1 MKKDKYTIF
10 LLMSLLLFY
19 GCQDAKKGFSGKNI
33 DEGEEFLVIKK
44 NPLVVPPDFEKMPL
58 PKNDNDSM
66 NSFKAENNQD
76 NEFKKLLKTKDK
88 NTSASISKETKSITV
103 EYFKNSALTKQPTL
117 SQVLSEKLKDYFTEQ
132 TNLIISN
139 QNGDLFFKGDIIKY
153 DVQPIAIQ
161 SNETA
166 GQNRLTISVKIDFIN
181 KQNEELNFN
190 QTFSRYKDYE
200 SSQNLSEIE
209 DILITEITNELVE
222 DIFNKAVVN
231 W

>member
-1 MKKDKYTIF
+1 MKKTI
-10 LLMSLLLFY
+10 SLYFCINLFI
-19 GCQDAKKGFSGKNI
+19 GCGI
-33 DEGEEFLVIKK
+33 Y
-44 NPLVVPPDFEKMPL
+44 
-58 PKNDNDSM
+58 
-66 NSFKAENNQD
+66 SFNG
-76 NEFKKLLKTKDK
+76 
-88 NTSASISKETKSITV
+88 ASISKETKSITV

-117 SQVLSEKLKDYFTEQ
+117 SQVLTEKLKDYFTEQ

-166 GQNRLTISVKIDFIN
+166 GQNRLTISVKIDFLN
-181 KQNEELNFN
+181 KQNEELNFK

-209 DILITEITNELVE
+209 DILITEITNELIE

>member
-1 MKKDKYTIF
+1 MKNIISIF
-10 LLMSLLLFY
+10 FCTNLFI
-19 GCQDAKKGFSGKNI
+19 GCGIYSFSG
-33 DEGEEFLVIKK
+33 
-44 NPLVVPPDFEKMPL
+44 
-58 PKNDNDSM
+58 
-66 NSFKAENNQD
+66 
-76 NEFKKLLKTKDK
+76 
-88 NTSASISKETKSITV
+88 ASISKETKSITV

-117 SQVLSEKLKDYFTEQ
+117 SQVLTEKLKDYFTQQ

-166 GQNRLTISVKIDFIN
+166 GQNRLTISVKVDFSN

-200 SSQNLSEIE
+200 SSQNLSDIE

>member
-1 MKKDKYTIF
+1 MKKTI
-10 LLMSLLLFY
+10 SLYFCINLFI
-19 GCQDAKKGFSGKNI
+19 GCGI
-33 DEGEEFLVIKK
+33 Y
-44 NPLVVPPDFEKMPL
+44 
-58 PKNDNDSM
+58 
-66 NSFKAENNQD
+66 SFNG
-76 NEFKKLLKTKDK
+76 
-88 NTSASISKETKSITV
+88 ASISKETKSITV
-103 EYFKNSALTKQPTL
+103 EHFKNSALTKQPTL

-166 GQNRLTISVKIDFIN
+166 GQNRLTISVKIDFLN

>member
-1 MKKDKYTIF
+1 M
-10 LLMSLLLFY
+10 
-19 GCQDAKKGFSGKNI
+19 KNI
-33 DEGEEFLVIKK
+33 ISIFFCTNLFIGCGIY
-44 NPLVVPPDFEKMPL
+44 
-58 PKNDNDSM
+58 
-66 NSFKAENNQD
+66 SFNG
-76 NEFKKLLKTKDK
+76 
-88 NTSASISKETKSITV
+88 ASISKETKSITV

-117 SQVLSEKLKDYFTEQ
+117 SQVLTEKLKDYFTQQ

-166 GQNRLTISVKIDFIN
+166 GQNRLTISVKVDFSN

-200 SSQNLSEIE
+200 SSQNLSDIE
-209 DILITEITNELVE
+209 DILIAEITNELVE

>member
-1 MKKDKYTIF
+1 M
-10 LLMSLLLFY
+10 
-19 GCQDAKKGFSGKNI
+19 KNI
-33 DEGEEFLVIKK
+33 IPIFFFTNLFIGCGIY
-44 NPLVVPPDFEKMPL
+44 
-58 PKNDNDSM
+58 
-66 NSFKAENNQD
+66 SFNG
-76 NEFKKLLKTKDK
+76 
-88 NTSASISKETKSITV
+88 ASISKETKSITV

-117 SQVLSEKLKDYFTEQ
+117 SQVLTEKLKDYFTQQ

-166 GQNRLTISVKIDFIN
+166 GQNRLTISVKVDFSN

-200 SSQNLSEIE
+200 SSQNLSDIE
-209 DILITEITNELVE
+209 DVLITEITNELVE

>member
-1 MKKDKYTIF
+1 M
-10 LLMSLLLFY
+10 
-19 GCQDAKKGFSGKNI
+19 KNI
-33 DEGEEFLVIKK
+33 ILIFFCTNLFIGCGIY
-44 NPLVVPPDFEKMPL
+44 
-58 PKNDNDSM
+58 
-66 NSFKAENNQD
+66 SFNG
-76 NEFKKLLKTKDK
+76 
-88 NTSASISKETKSITV
+88 ASISKETKSITV

-117 SQVLSEKLKDYFTEQ
+117 SQVLTEKLKDYFTQQ

-166 GQNRLTISVKIDFIN
+166 GQNRLTISVKVDFSN

-200 SSQNLSEIE
+200 GSQNLSDIE
-209 DILITEITNELVE
+209 DILITDITNELVE

>member
-1 MKKDKYTIF
+1 M
-10 LLMSLLLFY
+10 
-19 GCQDAKKGFSGKNI
+19 KNI
-33 DEGEEFLVIKK
+33 ILLYFCISLFIGCGIY
-44 NPLVVPPDFEKMPL
+44 
-58 PKNDNDSM
+58 
-66 NSFKAENNQD
+66 SFNG
-76 NEFKKLLKTKDK
+76 
-88 NTSASISKETKSITV
+88 ASVSKETKSITV
-103 EYFKNSALTKQPTL
+103 EYFKNTALTKQPTL
-117 SQVLSEKLKDYFTEQ
+117 SQVLTEKLKDYFTEQ

-139 QNGDLFFKGDIIKY
+139 QNGDLYFNGDIIKY

-166 GQNRLTISVKIDFIN
+166 GQNRLTISVKIDFSN

-200 SSQNLSEIE
+200 SSQNLSDIE
-209 DILITEITNELVE
+209 DVLITEITNELVE

>member
-1 MKKDKYTIF
+1 MKNII
-10 LLMSLLLFY
+10 LLFFCISLFI
-19 GCQDAKKGFSGKNI
+19 GCGI
-33 DEGEEFLVIKK
+33 Y
-44 NPLVVPPDFEKMPL
+44 
-58 PKNDNDSM
+58 
-66 NSFKAENNQD
+66 SFNG
-76 NEFKKLLKTKDK
+76 
-88 NTSASISKETKSITV
+88 ASISKETKSITV

-117 SQVLSEKLKDYFTEQ
+117 SQVLTEKLKDYFTEQ

-139 QNGDLFFKGDIIKY
+139 QNGDLYFNGDIIKY

-166 GQNRLTISVKIDFIN
+166 GQNRLTISVKIDFSN

-200 SSQNLSEIE
+200 SSQNLSDIE
-209 DILITEITNELVE
+209 DVLITEITNELVE

>member
-1 MKKDKYTIF
+1 M
-10 LLMSLLLFY
+10 
-19 GCQDAKKGFSGKNI
+19 KNI
-33 DEGEEFLVIKK
+33 ISIFFCTNLFIGCGIY
-44 NPLVVPPDFEKMPL
+44 
-58 PKNDNDSM
+58 
-66 NSFKAENNQD
+66 SFNG
-76 NEFKKLLKTKDK
+76 
-88 NTSASISKETKSITV
+88 ASISKETKSITV

-117 SQVLSEKLKDYFTEQ
+117 SQVLTEKLKDYFTQQ

-166 GQNRLTISVKIDFIN
+166 GQNRLTISVKVDFSN

-209 DILITEITNELVE
+209 NILIAEITNELVE

>member
-1 MKKDKYTIF
+1 M
-10 LLMSLLLFY
+10 
-19 GCQDAKKGFSGKNI
+19 KNI
-33 DEGEEFLVIKK
+33 ILIFFCTNLFIGCGIY
-44 NPLVVPPDFEKMPL
+44 
-58 PKNDNDSM
+58 
-66 NSFKAENNQD
+66 SFNG
-76 NEFKKLLKTKDK
+76 
-88 NTSASISKETKSITV
+88 ASISKETKSITV

-117 SQVLSEKLKDYFTEQ
+117 SQVLTEKLKDYLTQQ

-166 GQNRLTISVKIDFIN
+166 GQNRLTISVKVDFSN

-200 SSQNLSEIE
+200 GSQNLSDIE
-209 DILITEITNELVE
+209 DILITDITNELVE

>member
-1 MKKDKYTIF
+1 MKNII
-10 LLMSLLLFY
+10 LLFFCTNLFI
-19 GCQDAKKGFSGKNI
+19 GCGI
-33 DEGEEFLVIKK
+33 Y
-44 NPLVVPPDFEKMPL
+44 
-58 PKNDNDSM
+58 
-66 NSFKAENNQD
+66 SFNG
-76 NEFKKLLKTKDK
+76 
-88 NTSASISKETKSITV
+88 ASISKETKSITV

-117 SQVLSEKLKDYFTEQ
+117 SQVLTEKLKDYFTQQ

-153 DVQPIAIQ
+153 DVQPIAIH

-166 GQNRLTISVKIDFIN
+166 GQNRLTISVKVDFSN

-200 SSQNLSEIE
+200 SSQNLSDIE
-209 DILITEITNELVE
+209 DVLITEITNELVE

>member
-1 MKKDKYTIF
+1 MKELFTENSK
-10 LLMSLLLFY
+10 SLKF
-19 GCQDAKKGFSGKNI
+19 KKMKNI
-33 DEGEEFLVIKK
+33 ISLFFCISLFIGCGIY
-44 NPLVVPPDFEKMPL
+44 
-58 PKNDNDSM
+58 
-66 NSFKAENNQD
+66 SFNG
-76 NEFKKLLKTKDK
+76 
-88 NTSASISKETKSITV
+88 ASISKETKSITV

-117 SQVLSEKLKDYFTEQ
+117 SQVLTEKLKDYFTEQ

-139 QNGDLFFKGDIIKY
+139 QNGDLYFNGDIIKY

-166 GQNRLTISVKIDFIN
+166 GQNRLTISVKIDFSN

-200 SSQNLSEIE
+200 SSQNLSDIE
-209 DILITEITNELVE
+209 DVLIIEITNELVE

>member
-1 MKKDKYTIF
+1 M
-10 LLMSLLLFY
+10 
-19 GCQDAKKGFSGKNI
+19 KNI
-33 DEGEEFLVIKK
+33 ISLFFCISLFIGCGIY
-44 NPLVVPPDFEKMPL
+44 
-58 PKNDNDSM
+58 
-66 NSFKAENNQD
+66 SFNG
-76 NEFKKLLKTKDK
+76 
-88 NTSASISKETKSITV
+88 ASISKETKSITV

-117 SQVLSEKLKDYFTEQ
+117 SQVLTEKLKDYFTEQ

-139 QNGDLFFKGDIIKY
+139 QNGDLYFNGDIIKY

-166 GQNRLTISVKIDFIN
+166 GQNRLTISVKIDFSN

-200 SSQNLSEIE
+200 SSQNLSDIE
-209 DILITEITNELVE
+209 DVLIIEITNELVE

>member
-1 MKKDKYTIF
+1 M
-10 LLMSLLLFY
+10 
-19 GCQDAKKGFSGKNI
+19 KNI
-33 DEGEEFLVIKK
+33 ISIFFCTNLFIGCGIY
-44 NPLVVPPDFEKMPL
+44 
-58 PKNDNDSM
+58 
-66 NSFKAENNQD
+66 SFNG
-76 NEFKKLLKTKDK
+76 
-88 NTSASISKETKSITV
+88 ASISKETKSITV

-117 SQVLSEKLKDYFTEQ
+117 SQVLTEKLKDYFTQQ

-166 GQNRLTISVKIDFIN
+166 GQNRLTISVKVDFSN

-190 QTFSRYKDYE
+190 QTFSSYKDYE
-200 SSQNLSEIE
+200 SSQNLSDIE
-209 DILITEITNELVE
+209 DILIAEITNELVE

>member
-1 MKKDKYTIF
+1 MKNII
-10 LLMSLLLFY
+10 LLFFCTNLFI
-19 GCQDAKKGFSGKNI
+19 GCGI
-33 DEGEEFLVIKK
+33 Y
-44 NPLVVPPDFEKMPL
+44 
-58 PKNDNDSM
+58 
-66 NSFKAENNQD
+66 SFNG
-76 NEFKKLLKTKDK
+76 
-88 NTSASISKETKSITV
+88 ASISKETKSITV

-117 SQVLSEKLKDYFTEQ
+117 SQVLTEKLKDYFTQQ

-153 DVQPIAIQ
+153 DVQPIAIH

-166 GQNRLTISVKIDFIN
+166 GQNRLTISVKVDFSN

-200 SSQNLSEIE
+200 GSQNLSDIE
-209 DILITEITNELVE
+209 DILIAEITNELVE

>member
-1 MKKDKYTIF
+1 M
-10 LLMSLLLFY
+10 
-19 GCQDAKKGFSGKNI
+19 KNI
-33 DEGEEFLVIKK
+33 ILLYFCISLFIGCGIY
-44 NPLVVPPDFEKMPL
+44 
-58 PKNDNDSM
+58 
-66 NSFKAENNQD
+66 SFNG
-76 NEFKKLLKTKDK
+76 
-88 NTSASISKETKSITV
+88 ASVSKETKSITV
-103 EYFKNSALTKQPTL
+103 EYFKNTALTKQPTL
-117 SQVLSEKLKDYFTEQ
+117 SQVLTEKLKDYFTEQ

-139 QNGDLFFKGDIIKY
+139 QNGDLYFSGDIIKY

-166 GQNRLTISVKIDFIN
+166 GQNRLTISVKIDFNN

-200 SSQNLSEIE
+200 SSQNLSDIE

>member
-1 MKKDKYTIF
+1 M
-10 LLMSLLLFY
+10 
-19 GCQDAKKGFSGKNI
+19 KNI
-33 DEGEEFLVIKK
+33 ILLYFCISLFIGCGIY
-44 NPLVVPPDFEKMPL
+44 
-58 PKNDNDSM
+58 
-66 NSFKAENNQD
+66 SFNG
-76 NEFKKLLKTKDK
+76 
-88 NTSASISKETKSITV
+88 ASISKETKSITV
-103 EYFKNSALTKQPTL
+103 EYFKNTALTKQPTL
-117 SQVLSEKLKDYFTEQ
+117 SQVLTEKLKDYFTEQ

-139 QNGDLFFKGDIIKY
+139 QNGDLYFSGDIIKY

-166 GQNRLTISVKIDFIN
+166 GQNRLTISVKIDFSN

-200 SSQNLSEIE
+200 SSQNLSDIE
-209 DILITEITNELVE
+209 DVLITEITNELVE

>member
-1 MKKDKYTIF
+1 MKNII
-10 LLMSLLLFY
+10 LLFFCISLFI
-19 GCQDAKKGFSGKNI
+19 GCGI
-33 DEGEEFLVIKK
+33 Y
-44 NPLVVPPDFEKMPL
+44 
-58 PKNDNDSM
+58 
-66 NSFKAENNQD
+66 SFNG
-76 NEFKKLLKTKDK
+76 
-88 NTSASISKETKSITV
+88 ASISKETKSITIK
-103 EYFKNSALTKQPTL
+103 YFKNSALTKQPTL
-117 SQVLSEKLKDYFTEQ
+117 SQVLTEKLKDYFTEQ

-139 QNGDLFFKGDIIKY
+139 QNGDLYFNGDIIKY

-166 GQNRLTISVKIDFIN
+166 GQNRLTISVKIDFSN

-200 SSQNLSEIE
+200 SSQNLSDIE
-209 DILITEITNELVE
+209 DVLITEITNELVE

>member
-1 MKKDKYTIF
+1 MKNIITIF
-10 LLMSLLLFY
+10 FCTNLFI
-19 GCQDAKKGFSGKNI
+19 GCGI
-33 DEGEEFLVIKK
+33 Y
-44 NPLVVPPDFEKMPL
+44 
-58 PKNDNDSM
+58 
-66 NSFKAENNQD
+66 SFNG
-76 NEFKKLLKTKDK
+76 
-88 NTSASISKETKSITV
+88 ASISKETKSITV

-117 SQVLSEKLKDYFTEQ
+117 SQVLTEKLKDYFTQQ

-166 GQNRLTISVKIDFIN
+166 GQNRLTISVKIDFLN

-200 SSQNLSEIE
+200 STQNLSDIE
-209 DILITEITNELVE
+209 DILIAEITNELVE